1 MKVEAITLL
10 TIFIPILGSLLVPL
24 AGAISPKI
32 RSAWAVLLGAVTAA
46 LPLTL
51 IPQAMKGGELIWS
64 RSLALGL
71 DFVLV
76 IDPLSIFMSIVSS
89 FIGFLIIIYS
99 LGYIHHEDHQN
110 EYYLMVILFIGSMM
124 GLVFSSSLVFM
135 YLFWEIIAIACW
147 RLIGFYRQK
156 DYILKADKAF
166 LVTFGGAVV
175 MLLGFILIYGQT
187 GTFNLVDMRGVAISG
202 TAVLL
207 ILFGM
212 FSKSATVPL
221 HTWLPDA
228 GVAPTTVTALLHAA
242 VLVKIGVYAYARLF
256 LYTFKIPPDWQ
267 QAIIILAVLSSL
279 IAAGAATVENDFK
292 RILAYSTVSQIG
304 YIFLGLS
311 VATPTAISGALL
323 FILMHGLAKAGL
335 FLCAGIVIHATHKR
349 DIREMGG
356 LIKTMP
362 ITAISFLLC
371 AFSVIGLPPLGGFFS
386 KLLVIMGTVQA
397 DQVWVAALA
406 LFTAVLTIFY
416 LLRVFALVFLG
427 EPKIPAPE
435 KTPSMVGV
443 VALLAG
449 LSVLAGLLVAYPM
462 KLVQMATTHIS
473 WWLR

>member
-1 MKVEAITLL
+1 MKVETITQLI
-10 TIFIPILGSLLVPL
+10 IFIPLLGSLLVPL
-24 AGAISPKI
+24 AGAISPRL
-32 RSAWAVLLGAVTAA
+32 RSCWSVLVGGITAF

-51 IPQAMKGGELIWS
+51 ITQALKGGEVLWS
-64 RSLALGL
+64 KRLALGL
-71 DFVLV
+71 DFVLI

-99 LGYIHHEDHQN
+99 LGYMHHEDHQD
-110 EYYLMVILFIGSMM
+110 EYYLMVVMFIGAMM
-124 GLVFSSSLVFM
+124 GLVFSGSLVFI

-156 DYILKADKAF
+156 DYVLKADKAF
-166 LVTFGGAVV
+166 LMTFGGAVV
-175 MLLGFILIYGQT
+175 MLLGFILIYAQT
-187 GTFNLVDMRGVAISG
+187 GTFNLTAMRGVAIPGS
-202 TAVLL
+202 AVLL
-207 ILFGM
+207 ILFGI

-256 LYTFKIPPDWQ
+256 LYTFKIPAAWQ
-267 QAIIILAVLSSL
+267 QAVIILAVVSSL
-279 IAAGAATVENDFK
+279 IAAGGAAVENDIK
-292 RILAYSTVSQIG
+292 RILAYSTISQIG

-311 VATPTAISGALL
+311 VANPTAVSGGLL
-323 FILMHGLAKAGL
+323 YILMHGLGKAGL
-335 FLCAGIVIHATHKR
+335 FLCAGIVIHSTNKR

-362 ITAISFLLC
+362 ITAISFLIC

-386 KLLVIMGTVQA
+386 KLLVIMGTIQA
-397 DQVWVAALA
+397 DQIWIAALA
-406 LFTAVLTIFY
+406 LFTAILTMYY
-416 LLRVFALVFLG
+416 LMRVFALVFLG
-427 EPKIPAPE
+427 ELKVAAPE

-443 VALLAG
+443 VTVLALF
-449 LSVLAGLLVAYPM
+449 SVLAGFFVSYPM
-462 KLVQMATTHIS
+462 KLVQMATTHIT